1 MKKFLKGKHMKAVA
15 VIAGLL
21 VLGML
26 IAAAN
31 GHGETAQSSIVGTV
45 FTPAHWVASKIADG
59 LDRISDNARGNTE
72 YEQEIDDLQQQLGD
86 LQERLADY
94 ENLKSQ
100 NEMYKEALELKDE
113 NDNFKYVDASVIG
126 RDSADMFCSFT
137 ISKGSV
143 NGIKENDAVLY
154 GKYLIGVVKKA
165 YPTYSIVTTV
175 LDPDFSVSA
184 YDITSG
190 EVSYVTGDAKLAADG
205 YCKFENLSTST
216 DVTYGSII
224 ASAGISSKLP
234 KGLIIGTV
242 EELADE
248 TTNISTYAVLKP
260 GTDISKITECLVLTG
275 FSPAD
280 GGE

>member
-1 MKKFLKGKHMKAVA
+1 MKAFFKGKWVKTIA
-15 VIAGLL
+15 VIAALL
-21 VLGML
+21 ILGMV

-31 GHGETAQSSIVGTV
+31 GHGETAQSSLVGTV
-45 FTPAHWVASKIADG
+45 FTPVHWAASKVADG
-59 LDRISDNARGNTE
+59 LGRISDNAKGNTE
-72 YEQEIDDLQQQLGD
+72 YEEKIDDLQKQLGE
-86 LQERLADY
+86 LQEQLADY
-94 ENLKSQ
+94 NNLKSQ
-100 NEMYKEALELKDE
+100 NEMYKDALELKDD
-113 NDNFKYVDASVIG
+113 NDNFKYVSASVIG
-126 RDSADMFCSFT
+126 RDSADLFSSFT

-143 NGIKENDAVLY
+143 SGIKENDAVLY
-154 GKYLIGVVKKA
+154 GKYLIGIVKKA

-184 YDITSG
+184 YDINSG

-205 YCKFENLSTST
+205 FCKFENLSTST

-248 TTNISTYAVLKP
+248 TTDISTYAVLQP
-260 GTDISKITECLVLTG
+260 GTNISKITECIVLTG
-275 FSPAD
+275 FTQAD